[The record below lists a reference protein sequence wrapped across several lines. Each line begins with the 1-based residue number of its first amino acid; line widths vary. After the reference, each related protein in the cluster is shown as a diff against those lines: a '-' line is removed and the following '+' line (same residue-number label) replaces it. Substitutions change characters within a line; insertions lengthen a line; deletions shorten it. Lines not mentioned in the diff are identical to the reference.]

1 MLTFDQLYWLLVLP
15 LPLLMTWLWPTYR
28 ERLMTVRLPFLDR
41 LARLSGQS
49 SERSPDTVKT
59 PRGQRLLS
67 WLVWALVVAALAR
80 PQWLE
85 EPITR
90 TEPARDLLVAVD
102 LSGSMETQD
111 FTDADGRQVD
121 RLTAV
126 KEVLRDFLARR
137 EDDRVALIVFG
148 SAAFVQLPFTT
159 DKLAVQQMLD
169 ETRVRM
175 AGPKTMLGNAIGLAI
190 TLFERSEVPERMM
203 IVLTDGNDT
212 GSQVPP
218 VRAAEIARDRDVVI
232 HTIGVGDP
240 SSAGEEE
247 ALDEAVLKS
256 VATTTSGSYFHA
268 ADRDELEQIYVKLDE
283 LAPRKVETINHQ
295 PRRDLFYW
303 PLGAALLLTL
313 VFHGVGALASRR
325 GGSRSRKGVA
335 EESSAA

>member
-1 MLTFDQLYWLLVLP
+1 MLSFDQLYWLLVLP
-15 LPLLMTWLWPTYR
+15 LPLLVTWLWPAYR
-28 ERLMTVRLPFLDR
+28 ERLVTVRLPFLDR
-41 LARLSGQS
+41 LARLTGQT
-49 SERSPDTVKT
+49 SETASDTART
-59 PRGQRLLS
+59 PRGQQLLS
-67 WLVWALVVAALAR
+67 WLVWVLVVAALAR

-102 LSGSMETQD
+102 LSGSMETED
-111 FTDADGRQVD
+111 FTDADGKRVD

-137 EDDRVALIVFG
+137 EDDRIALIVFG
-148 SAAFVQLPFTT
+148 SAAFVQLPFTA
-159 DKLAVQQMLD
+159 DKAAVQQMLD

-175 AGPKTMLGNAIGLAI
+175 AGPKTMLGDAVGLAI

-240 SSAGEEE
+240 TSAGEEE
-247 ALDEAVLKS
+247 ALDEAVLKD
-256 VATTTSGSYFHA
+256 VARITNGRYFHA
-268 ADRDELEQIYVKLDE
+268 NDREELEQIYAKLDE
-283 LAPRKVETINHQ
+283 LAPRKVETISHQ
-295 PRRDLFYW
+295 PRRDLFYL

-313 VFHGVGALASRR
+313 VFHAVAALASRR
-325 GGSRSRKGVA
+325 GGNRKPKSAA
-335 EESSAA
+335 EEASAT

>member
-1 MLTFDQLYWLLVLP
+1 MLTFDQPYWLLVLP
-15 LPLLMTWLWPTYR
+15 LPLLMTWLWPAYR
-28 ERLMTVRLPFLDR
+28 ERLVTVRLPFLDR

-49 SERSPDTVKT
+49 TERSPDTVKT
-59 PRGQRLLS
+59 PRAQRLLG
-67 WLVWALVVAALAR
+67 WLTWVLVIAALAR

-137 EDDRVALIVFG
+137 EDDRIALIVFG
-148 SAAFVQLPFTT
+148 SAAFVQLPFTA
-159 DKLAVQQMLD
+159 DKVAVQQMLG

-175 AGPKTMLGNAIGLAI
+175 AGPRTMLGDAIGLAI

-218 VRAAEIARDRDVVI
+218 VRAAEVARDRDLVI

-240 SSAGEEE
+240 TSAGEEE
-247 ALDEAVLKS
+247 ALDEKVLRN
-256 VATTTSGSYFHA
+256 VALTTSGSYFHA
-268 ADRDELEQIYVKLDE
+268 NDRDELEQIYAKLDE
-283 LAPRKVETINHQ
+283 LAPRKVETISHQ

-313 VFHGVGALASRR
+313 VFHGLAAIASRR
-325 GGSRSRKGVA
+325 GGNRSRKGA
-335 EESSAA
+335 AGEASAT